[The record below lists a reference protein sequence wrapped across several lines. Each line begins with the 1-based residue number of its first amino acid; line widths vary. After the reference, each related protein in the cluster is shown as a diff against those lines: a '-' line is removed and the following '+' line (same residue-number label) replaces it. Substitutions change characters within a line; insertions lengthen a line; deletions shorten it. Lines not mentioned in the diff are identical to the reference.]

1 MRCVLALGPRV
12 GDGRLVL
19 EQQPREAAEAVAHA
33 RSDAAAA
40 AAAADG
46 DGALEDIP
54 HENCRRR
61 GALA

>member
-40 AAAADG
+40 AADG